1 MAVTTILT
9 NKGTSIINKAIA
21 DGAKCVISR
30 VITSTHYENVPTDLS
45 SKAPHWWDGVEGTVT
60 GLSLVNAS
68 LDVKV
73 HWEAQQDAQP
83 VKSIGIMVKRADADK
98 DYLLYAESYSN
109 TALSLAHALAKIFS
123 LPINAPAETFD
134 AIGNTLTNEMNE
146 DMSNLG
152 ASLYYDSNTK
162 RIELKNTSDAVISSI
177 DATAFIKD
185 ASAYYTKS
193 ETDTQI
199 SSAITALNLG
209 AAAQKGVDTSIGDAS
224 SSNLPTSYA
233 VKAYV
238 DAHSGGGGENDEID
252 EFTTPLM
259 LKAVADNSTV
269 AFSGEGYEISYD
281 NETWTTYTANDVIN
295 LNEGECVYFKTTTSK
310 SYDTSTAVGRFTLS
324 GSIEGYGNTFSLMF
338 TDFTNHEAIGGDCFN
353 SLFKDCASLIR
364 APQLYATTI
373 EGATCCRYMFK
384 GTNIKE
390 LTLRNLRWSPSPC
403 VGMVSGCKNLKL
415 FLLCREGNFRRGNAF
430 EICGQHDL
438 IDIYTYLNDPYLFSS
453 GYESNFVANFYLLGG
468 VAETLDEV
476 SPFYIES
483 QERYNTLTIEDSRK
497 FPHIVYSLNDGATWE
512 PLGSKKTFYLTSGQ
526 RMYFKT
532 ADRTK
537 WSFPMKFS
545 CDKEY
550 SVGGNAAS
558 LIGGDLTKK
567 ILSSLG
573 WRAVFGGTK
582 RSVPP
587 IKYPSILSGRYL
599 SAIEYGSSFIEDA
612 MFKRGFAQGTQFEY
626 TPTLPKLT
634 FNSMYNGEYVGFS
647 LSDMFLGASITE
659 SPRLVLEDTS
669 TPRFIKLLN
678 TFKNCVNLKKVV
690 ISVPQV
696 DFTQQS
702 VWDTSNWL
710 ENVSAN
716 GIVYIN
722 HYVPLTAD
730 SVSGLPTGWERRDF
744 MEGGEFYE
752 KFTISGNGSGGLVVN
767 DTEITASSKPYLLDG
782 IRLVIDS
789 NGDVKGLSC
798 DGDATVEAVYTSSGT
813 STRLSGILSY
823 GIPLDFGSPITPAD
837 GDTLIISAKT
847 QPS

>member
-1 MAVTTILT
+1 M
-9 NKGTSIINKAIA
+9 
-21 DGAKCVISR
+21 SR
-30 VITSTHYENVPTDLS
+30 VSVITNRGVSVVRSAQSKFKTVSIVDCLTSTHWENRPNELATKPLE
-45 SKAPHWWDGVEGTVT
+45 WFDGVVGTITMVRAGNGSLKVQVT
-60 GLSLVNAS
+60 FPATSY
-68 LDVKV
+68 
-73 HWEAQQDAQP
+73 AQP
-83 VKSIGIMVKRADADK
+83 LKSVGIRVKAQGDERAHV
-98 DYLLYAESYSN
+98 LYAVSDGN
-109 TALSLAHALAKIFS
+109 TAIALNRPYTCDYEI
-123 LPINAPAETFD
+123 PINVSSDTIEDVGEAP
-134 AIGNTLTNEMNE
+134 GLE
-146 DMSNLG
+146 D
-152 ASLYYDSNTK
+152 
-162 RIELKNTSDAVISSI
+162 
-177 DATAFIKD
+177 
-185 ASAYYTKS
+185 YYTKD

-209 AAAQKGVDTSIGDAS
+209 AAAQKAVDGSIGNYP
-224 SSNLPTSYA
+224 SSNLPTSDA

-238 DAHSGGGGENDEID
+238 DAHSGGGESDEID

-281 NETWTTYTANDVIN
+281 NETWTAYTANDVIN

-310 SYDTSTAVGRFTLS
+310 PYDTSTAVGRFTLS
-324 GSIEGYGNTFSLMF
+324 GSIEGYGNTLSLMF
-338 TDFTNHEAIGGDCFN
+338 TDFTNHEAIGGGCFY
-353 SLFKDCASLIR
+353 SLFEDCASLIR

-373 EGATCCRYMFK
+373 KGTCYRRMFRH
-384 GTNIKE
+384 TNIKE
-390 LTLRNLRWSPSPC
+390 LTLRNLQWEPFTCDSI
-403 VGMVSGCKNLKL
+403 VTGCKNLKL
-415 FLLCREGNFRRGNAF
+415 FLLCRKGNFKDPNTF
-430 EICGQHDL
+430 EICGQDDL
-438 IDIYTYLNDPYLFSS
+438 IDVYTYLNDPYLFRQGHTNSS
-453 GYESNFVANFYLLGG
+453 VANFYLLGG
-468 VAETLDEV
+468 VPETLDEV
-476 SPFYIES
+476 SPFYIKSHEN
-483 QERYNTLTIEDSRK
+483 YNTLTIGSPGT
-497 FPHIVYSLNDGATWE
+497 FSHIVYSLNNGATWE
-512 PLGSKKTFYLTSGQ
+512 PLGNKKTFTLSTDY
-526 RMYFKT
+526 RVYFKT

-537 WSFPMKFS
+537 WSFPQQFS
-545 CDKEY
+545 CNKEY
-550 SVGGNAAS
+550 SVGGNTAS

-573 WRAVFGGTK
+573 WRAKFDGTK

-599 SAIEYGSSFIEDA
+599 SKIEYGSSFIYDDP
-612 MFKRGFAQGTQFEY
+612 FGHGFAQGTQFEY

-634 FNSMYNGEYVGFS
+634 FNSVSNGFYVGFS
-647 LSDMFLGASITE
+647 LSNTFLNASITE
-659 SPRLVLEDTS
+659 SPRIVLEDTS
-669 TPRFIKLLN
+669 TPKFIKLLN

-744 MEGGEFYE
+744 MEGGDFYE
-752 KFTISGNGSGGLVVN
+752 KFTISDNGSGGLVVN

-813 STRLSGILSY
+813 STRLSGILTY